1 MATEAPLTPDGTLSV
16 TVVYAPGARQI
27 EQCQLSMKNGA
38 LVAEAIVESQL
49 LKALPAD
56 VVDALVASVWGRK
69 AGLNDRLRNGDRIE
83 ILRDLRVD
91 PKVARRERFA
101 KQGAKSAGLFARR
114 RVGGKAGY

>member
-1 MATEAPLTPDGTLSV
+1 MATEETLTPDGRLTV
-16 TVVYAPGARQI
+16 TVVYAPGPRQI

-49 LKALPAD
+49 LNALPAD
-56 VVDALVASVWGRK
+56 VVDALVVSVWGRK
-69 AGLNDRLRNGDRIE
+69 AGFKDRLRDGDRIE

>member
-1 MATEAPLTPDGTLSV
+1 MAIESALTPEGILLV
-16 TVVYAPGARQI
+16 TVVYAPASRQI
-27 EQCQLSMKNGA
+27 EQSQLTMNNGA
-38 LVAEAIVESQL
+38 LVADAIAESQL
-49 LKALPAD
+49 LKALSAD
-56 VVDALVASVWGRK
+56 VVDTLVVSVWGRK
-69 AGLNDRLRNGDRIE
+69 AGFKDKLRNGDRIE

>member
-1 MATEAPLTPDGTLSV
+1 MTPDGTLSV
-16 TVVYAPGARQI
+16 TVVYAPATRRI

-38 LVAEAIVESQL
+38 LVAEAIFESKL
-49 LKALPAD
+49 LNALSAD
-56 VVDALVASVWGRK
+56 LVDALLVSVWGRK
-69 AGLNDRLRNGDRIE
+69 AGLKDRLRDGDRIE